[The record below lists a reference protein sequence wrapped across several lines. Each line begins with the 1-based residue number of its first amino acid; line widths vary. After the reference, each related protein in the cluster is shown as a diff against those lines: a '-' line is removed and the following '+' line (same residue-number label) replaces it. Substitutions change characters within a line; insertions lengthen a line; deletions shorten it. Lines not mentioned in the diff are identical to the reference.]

1 MAILTDYFER
11 TILDHIFGV
20 TEFTRLTSLYLGI
33 SSTAFSE
40 SDTAS
45 QALAKEPGSSG
56 TTYNGN
62 GYSRVS
68 VYSNFEDTTDGAT
81 NGSQISFPEATTSNW
96 GDIGYW
102 ALYEDAL
109 PSNGTS
115 SSTIDADDGQ
125 KPLMIGSFSAA
136 VTTNV
141 GDQFRIA
148 SGDFDITLPNA
159 LQYQTN
165 NSGNFA
171 KYHLINLMGL
181 DGGNTPLG
189 SNSSWEF
196 QDGTAN
202 NSRFWM
208 GVSTTAFGSSGA
220 NSEDDAGSQEP
231 GYAGGT
237 ASSLSSYTN
246 YGYTRP
252 QIEFGS
258 ASTSSGV
265 TTITNSSAVEF
276 PEATSSWGDITHF
289 ALFCGGSDD
298 AIYQSQNR
306 YPKYPAGSA
315 VTLGTQNGNAHITQ
329 RRPFFIGAL
338 DATKTIGSGDTLRF
352 PAGSISIA
360 LD

>member
-20 TEFTRLTSLYLGI
+20 TEFTRPSSLYLGI

-62 GYSRVS
+62 GYSRVN
-68 VYSNFEDTTDGAT
+68 VSNTFQAGSNGAGNT
-81 NGSQISFPEATTSNW
+81 SQISFPEATTSNW
-96 GDIGYW
+96 GNIQYW
-102 ALYEDAL
+102 ALFEDAL

-115 SSTIDADDGQ
+115 SSTIDSDNGQ

-148 SGDFDITLPNA
+148 SGEFDITLPNV
-159 LQYQTN
+159 L
-165 NSGNFA
+165 NSVSSLRFQNA
-171 KYHLINLMGL
+171 KVSLTNLMRLNTSSSSWTFWDCSAVNKSFYLGL
-181 DGGNTPLG
+181 STSEFGQSG
-189 SNSSWEF
+189 SNNEDSA
-196 QDGTAN
+196 GT
-202 NSRFWM
+202 
-208 GVSTTAFGSSGA
+208 
-220 NSEDDAGSQEP
+220 QEP
-231 GYAGGT
+231 GYNSSAT
-237 ASSLSSYTN
+237 ASSTSAYNNYGSSY
-246 YGYTRP
+246 RP
-252 QIEFGS
+252 TIEFNS
-258 ASTSSGV
+258 ASTSSGT
-265 TTITNSSAVEF
+265 TTITNSNAVEF
-276 PEATSSWGDITHF
+276 PEASANWGDITHYAIF
-289 ALFCGGSDD
+289 AGGDTDSG
-298 AIYQSQNR
+298 AISNNR
-306 YPKYPAGSA
+306 YAKYPAGSA
-315 VTLGTQNGNAHITQ
+315 VTVGTGAGAVSVEQ

-338 DATKTIGSGDTLRF
+338 DATKTINNGDTLRF